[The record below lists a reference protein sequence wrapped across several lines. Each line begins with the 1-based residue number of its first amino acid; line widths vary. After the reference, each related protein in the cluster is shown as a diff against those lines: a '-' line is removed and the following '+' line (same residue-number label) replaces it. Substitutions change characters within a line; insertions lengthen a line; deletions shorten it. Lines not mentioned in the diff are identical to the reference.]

1 MKRSCATTSR
11 RRRGAV
17 AVFAAISLVT
27 LLLCASLAVD
37 VGYICALTAEAQ
49 NNADAT
55 ALAGASA
62 LKESTSDFRARA
74 LDVLARNQATQGFQ
88 SFDDQI
94 IEVGRWDNA
103 TLTFSSLPDF
113 QSASANAVRVLS
125 VRADVPLFFASIMGH
140 DATTVQ
146 REAVALVTPSC
157 QGIWGV
163 NSVTV
168 PGSVTIDSWDGSS
181 GPYDPADPGSNG
193 DVCSNGTVT
202 VSGSADVS
210 GDVLAS
216 DITLSGGAL
225 TISGITEET
234 VDLAVAPP
242 SDFSDVEINNDNNLI
257 PLTDGGFDPFNP
269 AEKKLRIPSGDN
281 LTLPPGRYLFTDLVF
296 NAPATLTLT
305 GPTEI
310 YLTGSLNASGS
321 GTINTT
327 MDPADLT
334 IVSSGTTVS
343 ITGSVDFYGSI
354 YAPNADVTLGGNADF
369 YGTLIG
375 GTVDFGGNF
384 KFHVDESLGL
394 LNAMKGPVV
403 LVR

>member
-1 MKRSCATTSR
+1 MTRSCATTSH

-17 AVFAAISLVT
+17 VVFVAISLVT
-27 LLLCASLAVD
+27 LLLCASLAID

-49 NNADAT
+49 NNADAA

-88 SFDDQI
+88 SLDDQI
-94 IEVGRWDNA
+94 IEAGRWDKA
-103 TLTFSSLPDF
+103 TMTFSSLPDS
-113 QSASANAVRVLS
+113 QSASANAVRVRS
-125 VRADVPLFFASIMGH
+125 VRADVPLFFASVMGH
-140 DATTVQ
+140 DVTTVQ

-157 QGIWGV
+157 QGVWGV
-163 NSVTV
+163 NSVTI
-168 PGSVTIDSWDGSS
+168 PGSVAIDSWDSSS
-181 GPYDPADPGSNG
+181 GPYDPGTHTHNG

-202 VSGSADVS
+202 VSGSADVF

-216 DITLSGGAL
+216 DIILNGGAL
-225 TISGITEET
+225 TISGFTEET

-242 SDFSDVEINNDNNLI
+242 PDFGDIEVNNDNTSI
-257 PLTDGGFDPFNP
+257 PLTDDGFQAFN
-269 AEKKLRIPSGDN
+269 ASEKKLRIPSGDN
-281 LTLPPGRYLFTDLVF
+281 LTLPPGRYFLTDLVF

-310 YLTGSLNASGS
+310 YLTGSLDASGS

-327 MDPADLT
+327 MNAADLT
-334 IVSSGTTVS
+334 IISSGTSVE
-343 ITGSVDFYGSI
+343 IAGSVDFYGSI
-354 YAPNADVTLGGNADF
+354 YAPLADVTLGGNADF
-369 YGTLIG
+369 YGTLVG

-384 KFHVDESLGL
+384 QFHVDESLSL
-394 LNAMKGPVV
+394 LNSMKGPVL